1 MHTFKGKSCTIHYNG
16 DMSGELEIYV
26 PETKDRIGVRADD
39 IMEFVM
45 EYIRSEKIA
54 ELESMHWK
62 DFMSKL

>member
-26 PETKDRIGVRADD
+26 PKTKDRIGVRADD

-45 EYIRSEKIA
+45 EYIKSEKIA
-54 ELESMHWK
+54 ELESMHWEN
-62 DFMSKL
+62 FMRKL